1 MFEEKLTPG
10 GTKIDVWETK
20 EEEGKSQNYECI
32 IILNTLRVDCQD
44 FCVFYLNF
52 IQNIKIVSPLPRNLA
67 FSLLSFKEVP
77 C

>member
-20 EEEGKSQNYECI
+20 EEEGKSQNYEYI
-32 IILNTLRVDCQD
+32 IIIDTLREFLC
-44 FCVFYLNF
+44 FLLKF
-52 IQNIKIVSPLPRNLA
+52 VSPLPRNLA
-67 FSLLSFKEVP
+67 FSLLSFIVAAVEVL